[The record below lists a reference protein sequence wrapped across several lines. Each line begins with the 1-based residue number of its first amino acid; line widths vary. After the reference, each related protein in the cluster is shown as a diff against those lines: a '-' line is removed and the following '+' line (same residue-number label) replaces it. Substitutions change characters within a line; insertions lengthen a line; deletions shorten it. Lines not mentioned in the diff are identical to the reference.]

1 MRVAEFSDSFLPIV
15 DGVGTVVYHYVTQMA
30 QKGHQ
35 TYAVAPMDAMG
46 FRGGYPFEILDYKS
60 FPVPGM
66 KNYRMGTPALDAH
79 FKRRLRVVDLDIVH
93 VHSPFIAG
101 RVGLRCARR
110 RHIPIVGTFHSKYYD
125 DFLQKTGSKAIA
137 RAGAKYVADFYSGCD
152 EVWAVTKSSAETFR
166 EYGYK
171 KEIFVMP
178 NGTDVRPL
186 PASAVE
192 AASRH
197 FELGPEPVLLFV
209 GQMNWKK
216 NIRLTLEVAARL
228 QEAGRSFQLVLA
240 GQGPHKDEILMTA
253 RQLGLTNRLIYVGH
267 VSDPELLDGLYARAA
282 LFCFPSI
289 YDNGPLVVREAAAM
303 GTPSVTVRGSS
314 AAEGIED
321 GVNGYLCENDVEDML
336 RVVDAALADPESLA
350 AVGRKARET
359 IPVPWSRLVDTV
371 LERYQRLID
380 ARNANPVTGHRLF
393 NGW

>member
-1 MRVAEFSDSFLPIV
+1 MRIGEFSDSFLPIV

-66 KNYRMGTPALDAH
+66 KNYRMGTPALDRH
-79 FKRRLRVVDLDIVH
+79 FNRRLRAVKLDIVH

-101 RVGLRCARR
+101 RVGMRCARR
-110 RHIPIVGTFHSKYYD
+110 RNVPIVGTFHSKYYD
-125 DFLQKTGSKAIA
+125 DFLQKTGSKALA
-137 RAGAKYVADFYSGCD
+137 SAGARYVARFYSRCD

-166 EYGYK
+166 DYGYK
-171 KEIFVMP
+171 REIFVMP

-186 PASAVE
+186 PAGTVE
-192 AASRH
+192 AASRR

-216 NIRLTLEVAARL
+216 NIRLTLQVAARL
-228 QEAGRSFQLVLA
+228 KASGYRFQLVLA
-240 GQGPHKDEILMTA
+240 GQGPHKDEILTTA
-253 RQLGLTNRLIYVGH
+253 RQLGLDDRLIYVGH
-267 VSDPELLDGLYARAA
+267 VSDPELLDGLYARAE

-289 YDNGPLVVREAAAM
+289 YDNGPLVVREAAAV

-321 GVNGYLCENDVEDML
+321 EVNGYLCENDVDDMF
-336 RVVDAALADPESLA
+336 RVVSAALSNPQRLA
-350 AVGRKARET
+350 AVGEKARQT
-359 IPVPWSRLVDTV
+359 IPLPWSKLVDTV

-380 ARNANPVTGHRLF
+380 AKNANPVTGHRLF